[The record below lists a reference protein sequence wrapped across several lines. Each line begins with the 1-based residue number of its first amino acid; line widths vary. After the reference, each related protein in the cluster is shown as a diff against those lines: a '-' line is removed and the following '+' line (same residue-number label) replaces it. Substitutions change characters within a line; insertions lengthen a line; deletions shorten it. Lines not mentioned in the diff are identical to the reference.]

1 MIMTGRYI
9 FQDDVHPNV
18 GENKALQVTKEAGM
32 DPNKPRLPDLPG
44 VTHMPWV
51 QQHVRG
57 RGILSDEPAIGR
69 ARGLL
74 FTTVESAGL
83 GRARS
88 FNTTGITPLTQYG
101 RGIPF
106 SASEP
111 PFGFAR
117 GITTSASGDDGLGR
131 ARGLLLMTA
140 EPTVGVATEAP
151 LPGLEHHLQK
161 ASPNQVAGQDFPKEK
176 PRLQIEKEVVTKQV
190 EMPTLG
196 QGSSLVAMF
205 RGMGIEPS
213 MSSRGRGALTLGRG
227 AVGDCG
233 AELKAQNTPVGAA
246 SFTGLGGDGFPEEIL
261 GQGSSF
267 LGRGVPLQMVG
278 LGRASIPPLGTGRVS
293 NVSPAQPP
301 SLISSQCES
310 VQSPSSLPK
319 EACMSSGSSP
329 TKGELKMEPSSG
341 PLQKSGTKG
350 TPLSIGSNHIIINC
364 KNKAVYQYH
373 VTFTP
378 NVESMGMRFGM
389 MKDHRTTTGD
399 VVAFDGSILYLP
411 VKMEE
416 VVHLKSVRKT
426 DNQEI
431 AIKVQMTKILPPNS
445 DLCIPFYN
453 VVLRKV
459 MKILGLKLVGRNHYD
474 PKSAVILGKH
484 RLQVWPGYSTC
495 IKHTDGGLYLQVDV
509 SHKVL
514 RNDSV
519 LDCMNVIYEQSRE
532 SFQDECTKELIGS
545 IVITRYNNRTYRIDD
560 IEWGKSPKDSFTMV
574 DGSTT
579 TFIDYYSKNYGI
591 TIKEMDQPML
601 IHRPKERSKPGGK
614 QVLSGE
620 ILLLPELSFMTGI
633 PDKMRKDFR
642 AMKDLTMHINVSGEQ
657 HTNSLKQLLKNINT
671 NPEAKTEMSRWGLEV
686 NQEILVTTGRILP
699 LETIC
704 LQSASFVTGAD
715 LSWSREVV
723 RDASISCIPMN
734 CWAIFYPLRCAEQ
747 AEELVSCFGKV
758 AGPMGLRLDRPIRV
772 ELRDDRIDNYIKSIH
787 SQLTRE
793 PNVQLVVCIMT
804 GNKDDLYSAIKK
816 LCCVKSPVPSQAI
829 NVRTIS
835 QPQKLRS
842 VAQKILLQMNCK
854 LGGELWTVNVP
865 LKHLM
870 VIGVD
875 VHHDT
880 SKKNNSVMGFVASL
894 NSLLTRWYSRVTFQM
909 PHEEIINGFRVC
921 LLAALQKYYEVNHN
935 FPDKIVV
942 YRDGV
947 SDGQLKMVELYE
959 IPQLLKS
966 FETFPNYEPKL
977 AFIVVQK
984 RISTTLYS
992 CSGDRFG
999 TPPPG
1004 TILDHTVTNR
1014 EWIDFYLM
1022 AHHIRQG
1029 CGLPTHY
1036 ICVYN
1041 TANLSPDH
1049 LQRLT
1054 FKMCHMYWNWPG
1066 TIRVPAPCKY
1076 AHKLAFLSGQYLH
1089 SEPSI
1094 QLADKLYFL

>member
-1 MIMTGRYI
+1 
-9 FQDDVHPNV
+9 
-18 GENKALQVTKEAGM
+18 M
-32 DPNKPRLPDLPG
+32 DPNKHRIPGLPG
-44 VTHMPWV
+44 VTRMPSLQPNV
-51 QQHVRG
+51 PG
-57 RGILSDEPAIGR
+57 RGLHSNEPPIGR

-74 FTTVESAGL
+74 LAADEPAGL
-83 GRARS
+83 GRARGFS
-88 FNTTGITPLTQYG
+88 DNPLVQYG
-101 RGIPF
+101 RGVPVPAGKPPMGF
-106 SASEP
+106 S
-111 PFGFAR
+111 R
-117 GITTSASGDDGLGR
+117 GITMPISGDAGLSH
-131 ARGLLLMTA
+131 ARGLLFSTV
-140 EPTVGVATEAP
+140 EPSVGVARGAS
-151 LPGLEHHLQK
+151 LLGLEPHLGKSLLDRPAVQ
-161 ASPNQVAGQDFPKEK
+161 AFPEGM
-176 PRLQIEKEVVTKQV
+176 PSLQQEEVSKQMD
-190 EMPTLG
+190 MPTQG
-196 QGSSLVAMF
+196 QGSSLVSMF

-213 MSSRGRGALTLGRG
+213 TRRSLGRGGPGLERTSMGDLDAALRPQTLNRGGDLPEDIMGRGASSLGRG
-227 AVGDCG
+227 G
-233 AELKAQNTPVGAA
+233 
-246 SFTGLGGDGFPEEIL
+246 
-261 GQGSSF
+261 
-267 LGRGVPLQMVG
+267 PLQMVG
-278 LGRASIPPLGTGRVS
+278 MGRALMPTLGTGRGPA
-293 NVSPAQPP
+293 VSPDLPP
-301 SLISSQCES
+301 GPMPTHPVSISPPVSPLRSTSES
-310 VQSPSSLPK
+310 IIPP
-319 EACMSSGSSP
+319 GSSP
-329 TKGELKMEPSSG
+329 AKGELKMETICE
-341 PLQKSGTKG
+341 PLKKVGTKG
-350 TPLSIGSNHIIINC
+350 TPLQIGSNHIPIRCRNE
-364 KNKAVYQYH
+364 AVYQYH
-373 VTFTP
+373 VTFIP
-378 NVESMGMRFGM
+378 NVESMTMRFGM
-389 MKDHRTTTGD
+389 MKDHRPTTGE

-416 VVHLKSVRKT
+416 VVHLRSERRT

-431 AIKVQMTKILPPNS
+431 DIKVQMTKILPPNS

-453 VVLRKV
+453 VVLRRV
-459 MKILGLKLVGRNHYD
+459 MRILGLKLVGRNHYD
-474 PKSAVILGKH
+474 PKSATVLGKH
-484 RLQVWPGYSTC
+484 RLQVWPGYSTG

-519 LDCMNVIYEQSRE
+519 LDCMNVIYQQSRE

-545 IVITRYNNRTYRIDD
+545 IVITRYNNRTYRVDD
-560 IEWGKSPKDSFTMV
+560 IEWGKSPKDTFAMA

-579 TFIDYYSKNYGI
+579 TFVEYYSKNYGI

-601 IHRPKERSKPGGK
+601 IHRPKERSRPGGK
-614 QVLSGE
+614 QVITGE

-657 HTNSLKQLLKNINT
+657 HTQSLKQLLKNINT
-671 NPEAKTEMSRWGLEV
+671 NPEARTELSRWGLEIS
-686 NQEILVTTGRILP
+686 QDILVTTGRILP

-723 RDASISCIPMN
+723 REASISSIPMN
-734 CWAIFYPLRCAEQ
+734 CWVIVYPRRCAEQ
-747 AEELVSCFGKV
+747 AEELLTCFGKV

-772 ELRDDRIDNYIKSIH
+772 ELKDDRTETYIKSIH
-787 SQLTRE
+787 SQLTSE
-793 PNVQLVVCIMT
+793 PNMQLVVCIMT
-804 GNKDDLYSAIKK
+804 GNRDDLYSAIKK
-816 LCCVKSPVPSQAI
+816 LCCVQSPVPSQAI

-854 LGGELWTVNVP
+854 LGGELWAVNVP

-875 VHHDT
+875 VHHDA
-880 SKKNNSVMGFVASL
+880 SKKTRSVMGFVASL

-909 PHEEIINGFRVC
+909 PNEEIINGLRVC
-921 LLAALQKYYEVNHN
+921 LLAALQKYYEVNHS
-935 FPDKIVV
+935 FPEKIVV

-947 SDGQLKMVELYE
+947 SEGQLKTVELYE
-959 IPQLLKS
+959 VPQLLKC
-966 FETFPNYEPKL
+966 FETFPHCEPKL

-1004 TILDHTVTNR
+1004 TVLDHTVTNR

-1036 ICVYN
+1036 ISVYN